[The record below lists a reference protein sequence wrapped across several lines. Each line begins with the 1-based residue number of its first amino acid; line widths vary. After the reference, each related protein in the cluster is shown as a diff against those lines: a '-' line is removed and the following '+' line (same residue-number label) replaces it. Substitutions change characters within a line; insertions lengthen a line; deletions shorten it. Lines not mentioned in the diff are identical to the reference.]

1 MLGGN
6 IKNRIKNSKK
16 IKLISPKELF
26 DSNEK
31 FDLVFNS
38 DSLTEIDYK
47 NQKKYINF
55 IKKNSKTF
63 YSINHEKNK
72 HTVFNLMKSFSSKN
86 KFIYSKSIYWM
97 RKGYLEEIFKFN

>member
-47 NQKKYINF
+47 NHLHN
-55 IKKNSKTF
+55 N
-63 YSINHEKNK
+63 
-72 HTVFNLMKSFSSKN
+72 
-86 KFIYSKSIYWM
+86 
-97 RKGYLEEIFKFN
+97 